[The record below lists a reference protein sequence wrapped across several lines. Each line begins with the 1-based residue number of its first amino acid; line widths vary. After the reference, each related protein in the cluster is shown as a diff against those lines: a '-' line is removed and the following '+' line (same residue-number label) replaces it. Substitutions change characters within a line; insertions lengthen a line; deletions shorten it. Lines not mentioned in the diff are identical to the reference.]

1 MKKYFVL
8 WAALLPLATQA
19 AALSCKHFEYEDLA
33 PERDAV
39 LKKYE
44 NRDVEKLS
52 AKESAEFNQAMM
64 LSAKTVCT
72 FSGSLNDAFATFRM
86 DKKFGL
92 GRSAAKFTKTLP
104 AKNYQKSVQSKED
117 TEKWKITR
125 KGKQVILDKM
135 VEDDV
140 GYSASTTTFTPNG
153 KIVHIERRFYLP

>member
-1 MKKYFVL
+1 MKKHLVL

-39 LKKYE
+39 LKQYE
-44 NRDVEKLS
+44 NRNVEKLS

-64 LSAKTVCT
+64 LSGKTVCT

-92 GRSAAKFTKTLP
+92 GRSLAKFTKTLP

-117 TEKWKITR
+117 TEKWKITH
-125 KGKQVILDKM
+125 KGK
-135 VEDDV
+135 
-140 GYSASTTTFTPNG
+140 ASDFRPNG
-153 KIVHIERRFYLP
+153 